1 MFDIRAR
8 AMRHLE
14 KLCVEIGSRPI
25 GSPANRAAADYIRD
39 SFGSSGCEVEEQP
52 YACTA
57 WEHTSTV
64 LELFGER
71 LTVVAN
77 AFSLPCDVTAPV
89 VAASTIPE
97 LEAAP
102 ACGQILLLYGD
113 LVCTP
118 LSAKSWFLKGERDE
132 RIIQVLE
139 TLKPTAL
146 LAPPT
151 ATDYYGQWT
160 EDGELDFAA
169 ATVPHDVALR
179 LLRLSETPVHLC
191 IKSRRMSSSASN
203 LVARKAGS
211 NDKRIILCA
220 HFDTKINTPGALDN
234 GSGEAVLL
242 TLAEMLT
249 PETRPFT
256 LEFVAFNG
264 EEYLPL
270 GDDEYLRRAQGYFG
284 NILAAI
290 NLDMVGPALGANSIT
305 AMSCTAE
312 FEAQIRSL
320 AAHYPGVVWA
330 EPWPESNHST
340 FSMRGVPS
348 IALSSVGMR
357 SVTHSRGD
365 TIEHVS
371 PAALIEAINL
381 VKEIVA
387 SLQQDLM
394 ATGVSR

>member
-1 MFDIRAR
+1 MFDIQAT
-8 AMRHLE
+8 AMRHIE

-25 GSPANRAAADYIRD
+25 GSPANQIAADYIRD
-39 SFGSSGCEVEEQP
+39 SFAAAGCEVEEQP

-57 WEHTSTV
+57 WEHSSTA
-64 LELFGER
+64 LELSGER
-71 LTVVAN
+71 LDVVAN

-89 VAASTIPE
+89 VAAGTIPE

-102 ACGQILLLYGD
+102 ASGRILLLYGD
-113 LVCTP
+113 LVRNP

-132 RIIQVLE
+132 RIIQALE
-139 TLKPTAL
+139 TLKPAAL

-160 EDGELDFAA
+160 EDWELDLAA
-169 ATVPHDVALR
+169 ATVPYDVALR
-179 LLRLSETPVHLC
+179 LLRLGETPVRLR
-191 IKSRRMSSSASN
+191 IESRRVRSSARN
-203 LVARKAGS
+203 LVARIAGS
-211 NDKRIILCA
+211 GDKRIVLCA

-234 GSGEAVLL
+234 GSGEAALL
-242 TLAEMLT
+242 TLAEMLAPRT
-249 PETRPFT
+249 WPFT

-290 NLDMVGPALGANSIT
+290 NLDMVGAALGANSIT

-312 FEAQIRSL
+312 FEAQIKGL
-320 AAHYPGVVWA
+320 AARYPGVVWVD
-330 EPWPESNHST
+330 PWPESNHST

-357 SVTHSRGD
+357 GLTHSRGD
-365 TIEHVS
+365 TIEHAS
-371 PAALIEAINL
+371 PTALAEATDL

-387 SLQQDLM
+387 GLQR
-394 ATGVSR
+394 G